1 MGGEYVCTLSPEL
14 VQRAKDEI
22 NEVPERRAAD
32 IEHIRDW
39 LKHQPHINARMDDWT
54 ILRFLRGCKFSLERT
69 KEKLDMFYTCK
80 TLCPEWYKNRDP
92 QDKKMR
98 AILELGLVMPLPR
111 SVEDQSITVLAR
123 PGLRNPNTT
132 SMDDMMK
139 AVLVTLDLLQQEEES
154 LGIVGFQM
162 LLDAGEMTLA
172 HASQITPPLIKK
184 FATLIQDGYPMRP
197 KGLNYINTPAA
208 FDTVFN
214 IFRSFMKEKMKKRV
228 HIHGSDMESL
238 YKQVPREMLPVEYGG
253 TNGTVEEIKNYW
265 LQRLDARRDWLLED
279 EKYCVDE
286 SKRPGKP
293 KTSAELFGIE
303 GSFRKLDVD

>member
-1 MGGEYVCTLSPEL
+1 
-14 VQRAKDEI
+14 
-22 NEVPERRAAD
+22 
-32 IEHIRDW
+32 
-39 LKHQPHINARMDDWT
+39 MDGDT
-54 ILRFLRGCKFSLERT
+54 T
-69 KEKLDMFYTCK
+69 
-80 TLCPEWYKNRDP
+80 
-92 QDKKMR
+92 
-98 AILELGLVMPLPR
+98 LVMPLPR
-111 SVEDQSITVLAR
+111 SAKDQSITLLAR

-139 AVLVTLDLLQQEEES
+139 AVLVTLDLIQEEEES

-172 HASQITPPLIKK
+172 HASQITPPLMKK

-253 TNGTVEEIKNYW
+253 TNGTVEEIKSTR
-265 LQRLDARRDWLLED
+265 RLSICINTPKSFLVYQQQLNSVT
-279 EKYCVDE
+279 KN
-286 SKRPGKP
+286 KRN
-293 KTSAELFGIE
+293 E
-303 GSFRKLDVD
+303 